1 MKNNHGRLKV
11 IFSILTLL
19 LVLSASQITVLA
31 ASNSYISFII
41 RSNQELSTPT
51 PTENSEEEIC
61 GFTSEDCGDSSSS
74 DSTKSE
80 LNFGANPFADVVI
93 ILFWMEDCAHC
104 EEVLN
109 TVLPEI
115 EFQYDDQVF
124 IFPIELADIETV
136 DTFYQMAE
144 RLGVPKNNIGVP
156 LAIIGNQVL
165 TGNQIKTDLNGWI
178 KTYLQENTSSI
189 LAMPEFA
196 DQLPESIQIRQINPK
211 DFPKENQPVSQT
223 SGIRKLTLLLAI
235 GIPTLGVMLIL
246 VYILFKRSNR
256 LK

>member
-1 MKNNHGRLKV
+1 M
-11 IFSILTLL
+11 
-19 LVLSASQITVLA
+19 
-31 ASNSYISFII
+31 

-51 PTENSEEEIC
+51 PTGNSEEEDIC

-74 DSTKSE
+74 DSAKSE
-80 LNFGANPFADVVI
+80 LNFEANPFADVVI
-93 ILFWMEDCAHC
+93 ILFWMEDCSHC

-124 IFPIELADIETV
+124 IFPIELVDIETV

-156 LAIIGNQVL
+156 LAIIGSQVL

-178 KTYLQENTSSI
+178 ETYLQENTSSI
-189 LAMPEFA
+189 LAIPEFA
-196 DQLPESIQIRQINPK
+196 DQLPESIQIRQINLEV
-211 DFPKENQPVSQT
+211 FPKENQPVSQT
-223 SGIRKLTLLLAI
+223 PGIRTLTLLLAI
-235 GIPTLGVMLIL
+235 GIPVLGVLLVL
-246 VYILFKRSNR
+246 VYFLIQRSAR
-256 LK
+256 RKQ